1 MPLQGSNQTN
11 YFHKDYDFLK
21 IKPEGMKD
29 LKKNYSQVWQDIF
42 ALVVNDAKRDGTFLE
57 IGGGQPFI
65 GNNTWLLEKKY
76 NWSGVSVEL
85 DSELAAMWVD
95 ERPNTVF
102 IHGDALEV
110 PYHDLDL
117 PKTVDYLSLDLEPP
131 EVTLEALKKIPF
143 DKITFKCVT
152 YEHDMYR
159 QWDGCIDHR
168 DIFSEHGYDLV
179 GFQIHNG
186 PCCMEDWYIH
196 ESVPNTIRNSLRS
209 YACQPFEVVLDQ

>member
-42 ALVVNDAKRDGTFLE
+42 ALVVTDAKRDGTFLE

-95 ERPNTVF
+95 ERPNTRF
-102 IHGDALEV
+102 IHGDALEI
-110 PYHDLDL
+110 PWDDLDL

-131 EVTLEALKKIPF
+131 EVTLKALKTIPF
-143 DKITFKCVT
+143 DKLTFKCVT

-159 QWDGCIDHR
+159 QWGDTAGHR
-168 DIFSEHGYDLV
+168 DIFSKHGYDLV

-196 ESVPNTIRNSLRS
+196 ESVPLEIRNALRS
-209 YACQPFEVVLDQ
+209 YSCQPFQVVLDQ